1 VFFATWL
8 LQFYSPKFKKEAMKR
23 RKVKKKKS
31 YIFPKL
37 VFWGMLFAWF
47 SYVIYMAVKHG

>member
-1 VFFATWL
+1 
-8 LQFYSPKFKKEAMKR
+8 MKR

-47 SYVIYMAVKHG
+47 SYVIYMVVKHG